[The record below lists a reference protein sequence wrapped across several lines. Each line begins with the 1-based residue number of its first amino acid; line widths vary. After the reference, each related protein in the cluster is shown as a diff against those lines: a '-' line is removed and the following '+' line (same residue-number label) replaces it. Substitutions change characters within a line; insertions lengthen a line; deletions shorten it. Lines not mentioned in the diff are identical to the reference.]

1 MSISY
6 EIVQDREEITGIRK
20 KVSKYSSAYEA
31 VRNLAGGNIA
41 KIKFDS
47 LELLRGF
54 QSQINCNLKY
64 RGRYATRSENL
75 VLYVWQ
81 RF

>member
-6 EIVQDREEITGIRK
+6 QIVQDSREINNIRK
-20 KVSKYSSAYEA
+20 KVSKYSCAYDA
-31 VRNLAGGNIA
+31 VRSLANGSIA
-41 KIKFDS
+41 KIQFDN
-47 LELLRGF
+47 LDLLRGF
-54 QSQINCNLKY
+54 QSQINSNLKY
-64 RGRYATRSENL
+64 RGRYATRSEEL

>member
-6 EIVQDREEITGIRK
+6 QIVQDQSEIRDIRK
-20 KVSKYSSAYEA
+20 KVSKYSGAYDA
-31 VRNLAGGNIA
+31 VRSLANGNIA
-41 KIKFDS
+41 KIQFDS
-47 LELLRGF
+47 MNLLRGF
-54 QSQINCNLKY
+54 QSQINSNLKY

-81 RF
+81 RY